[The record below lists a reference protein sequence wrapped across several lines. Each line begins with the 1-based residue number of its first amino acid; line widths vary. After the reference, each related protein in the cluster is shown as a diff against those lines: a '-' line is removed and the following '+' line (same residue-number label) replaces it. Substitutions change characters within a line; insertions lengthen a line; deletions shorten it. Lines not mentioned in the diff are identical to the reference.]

1 MPNVFAQ
8 RWSSEAYAGPSSSK
22 RLAVCVAIR
31 CSVALR
37 SGFVLL
43 TSAAECCRL
52 ITVCADVTKA
62 SCWRPR
68 RCRRLRAAER
78 QLLQLHPL
86 CMDADEAE
94 KFECRSARRALA
106 SAAQRMGLT
115 PPEVAALGN
124 WRGALPTEGEKSKAM
139 TTAICKSMA
148 VRYDQGRLMDSA
160 KAGQMVVEGIRLAVQ
175 TKGHWNLSKP

>member
-62 SCWRPR
+62 IS
-68 RCRRLRAAER
+68 
-78 QLLQLHPL
+78 
-86 CMDADEAE
+86 M
-94 KFECRSARRALA
+94 
-106 SAAQRMGLT
+106 SAALRLSATHESTSSVLPAAAAG
-115 PPEVAALGN
+115 VAAAAAAAAAAACACSLVVSSALNSSSLGSEISVDSTAAA
-124 WRGALPTEGEKSKAM
+124 ALLLSTDIFLRCDE
-139 TTAICKSMA
+139 I
-148 VRYDQGRLMDSA
+148 LSA
-160 KAGQMVVEGIRLAVQ
+160 TI
-175 TKGHWNLSKP
+175 